1 MRQARLTALYNGAE
15 ELERF
20 KREINLGE
28 YAASL
33 GYQVDH
39 QKSSRASLA
48 MPHPGT
54 GDKIIIARS
63 GADQHWTYFSVRDDR
78 DNGTILD
85 FVANRQPAMNLGKI
99 RQELRRWLGM
109 ERPPS
114 VGEFVRTLPE
124 RVRDRGSVEREWA
137 EAKVVAN
144 VRYLNSRGI
153 RPGTLASPRFVGT
166 FRMDA
171 RGNVLFPHA
180 DSEGICGFEA
190 KNSGWTAF
198 ATGGK
203 KILWRSNADPNDH
216 QLVLTESA
224 IDALSYHQI
233 NPNSLSRYASIAG
246 AMGPRQLAAIAEEIH
261 RLEPEIKL
269 VAAFDADP
277 QGEKYSEAIRG
288 IAQGRVVERAIPS
301 IGKDWNDVLK
311 AMEREYIRGQSKN
324 FEIAGST

>member
-1 MRQARLTALYNGAE
+1 MRQVHPTALHNGAE

-20 KREINLGE
+20 KREINLSE

-33 GYQVDH
+33 GYQVDR
-39 QKSSRASLA
+39 QKSSRSSLA
-48 MPHPGT
+48 MRHPGM

-85 FVANRQPAMNLGKI
+85 FVAHRHPAMTLGKI
-99 RQELRRWLGM
+99 RQELRRWLGT

-124 RVRDRGSVEREWA
+124 RIRDPGSVEREWA
-137 EAKVVAN
+137 EAEVVAN
-144 VRYLNSRGI
+144 VPYLNSRGI
-153 RPGTLASPRFVGT
+153 RPETLASPRFVGT

-171 RGNVLFPHA
+171 RGNVLFAHA
-180 DSEGICGFEA
+180 DSEGICGFEV
-190 KNSGWTAF
+190 KNTGWTAF

-203 KILWRSNADPNDH
+203 KVLWRSNADPSDR
-216 QLVLTESA
+216 QLVLTEGA
-224 IDALSYHQI
+224 IDALSFHQL
-233 NPNSLSRYASIAG
+233 NPDSLSRYASIAG
-246 AMGPRQLAAIAEEIH
+246 AMGPRQLAAIAEEFH
-261 RLEPEIKL
+261 RLEREVKL

-288 IAQGRVVERAIPS
+288 IAQGRVVERSIPT
-301 IGKDWNDVLK
+301 IGKDWNDELK
-311 AMEREYIRGQSKN
+311 ATERQFIRGQSKN
-324 FEIAGST
+324 CEIDRST

>member
-33 GYQVDH
+33 GYQVDR

-48 MPHPGT
+48 MRHPGT

-85 FVANRQPAMNLGKI
+85 FVARRHPAMNLGKI
-99 RQELRRWLGM
+99 RQELRWWLGLAY
-109 ERPPS
+109 PPS
-114 VGEFVRTLPE
+114 VGDFVRTLPE
-124 RVRDRGSVEREWA
+124 RIRDRGSVEREWA

-166 FRMDA
+166 FRMDV

-190 KNSGWTAF
+190 KNVGWTAF

-203 KILWRSNADPNDH
+203 KVLWRSNADPNDR
-216 QLVLTESA
+216 QLVLTEGA
-224 IDALSYHQI
+224 IDALSFHQI
-233 NPNSLSRYASIAG
+233 NPSSHSRYASTAG

-311 AMEREYIRGQSKN
+311 DMEREYIRGQSKN
-324 FEIAGST
+324 FEIDGST